1 MLLHIVSE
9 CTQKITPTKKLVD
22 GDALILVLVRLF
34 NVVNLSTKGTF
45 AAMFAYQ
52 RVLLQ
57 HLGHYQTKMK
67 NLGFVQQ
74 GSRVVYPWHQ
84 AKGVLIMISYIH
96 MYFFIVLLFL

>member
-1 MLLHIVSE
+1 MGMLCYWFYNVHGPSVQ
-9 CTQKITPTKKLVD
+9 CT
-22 GDALILVLVRLF
+22 VL
-34 NVVNLSTKGTF
+34 NLSTKGTF
-45 AAMFAYQ
+45 PAMFAYQ